1 MEEFIRLYQEDG
13 HNGTPI
19 ITETTK
25 SKKNLQRHDE
35 KSNLN
40 RNKRNIHNSDH
51 YHDVHHHH
59 HHTLIHDNDDDRIQ
73 IIGRLKQC
81 CHDGFISW
89 KNMMNKAIVIQARTL
104 VNAHHDDYYN
114 NKDNDNDHTFPQ
126 VDECIHSSLSHFMLN
141 HQYSTNDYNNN
152 SADEN
157 IYDYIMGHSLP
168 PPASSLL
175 SSSLP
180 SSSLPSSSLLS
191 STSHT
196 TTSLSA
202 LIEMIDTISTTQND
216 EGSIYIYMYTC
227 LRMICIH
234 VFE

>member
-25 SKKNLQRHDE
+25 SKKNIQRHDD

-40 RNKRNIHNSDH
+40 RNKSNIHNNDH
-51 YHDVHHHH
+51 YHDVNHHSDSNDKIQ
-59 HHTLIHDNDDDRIQ
+59 LIDRI
-73 IIGRLKQC
+73 KQC

-114 NKDNDNDHTFPQ
+114 NKDNDNDHITHSSIPQ
-126 VDECIHSSLSHFMLN
+126 VDECIYSSLSHFMLN
-141 HQYSTNDYNNN
+141 HQDSTNNNNN
-152 SADEN
+152 STDDN

-180 SSSLPSSSLLS
+180 SSSSLLS

-196 TTSLSA
+196 ATSLSA
-202 LIEMIDTISTTQND
+202 LIEMINTISTTQND
-216 EGSIYIYMYTC
+216 EGN
-227 LRMICIH
+227 ICVCVH
-234 VFE
+234 MP

>member
-13 HNGTPI
+13 HNSTPI

-25 SKKNLQRHDE
+25 TKKNLQRHDE

-40 RNKRNIHNSDH
+40 IHNSNININKSNIHNSNH
-51 YHDVHHHH
+51 YHDVNHHSDSYDKIQ
-59 HHTLIHDNDDDRIQ
+59 LNDRI
-73 IIGRLKQC
+73 KQC

-114 NKDNDNDHTFPQ
+114 NKDNDNDHIIHSSIPQ

-141 HQYSTNDYNNN
+141 HQDSTNNNNN
-152 SADEN
+152 STDDN

-175 SSSLP
+175 SS
-180 SSSLPSSSLLS
+180 
-191 STSHT
+191 TSHT
-196 TTSLSA
+196 ATSISA
-202 LIEMIDTISTTQND
+202 LIEMINTISTTQND
-216 EGSIYIYMYTC
+216 EGNICACVYMY
-227 LRMICIH
+227 IH
-234 VFE
+234 VLE